1 MKKKLLSTIL
11 ACAMVLTM
19 AGCQKKAEGIYTAG
33 TYTASAE
40 GMNGPVK
47 VSVTVSESEITD
59 IQVVEHSETAGLSDP
74 AVENMPGKIKEAQS
88 TEVDTVT
95 GATISSD
102 GIKEAVA
109 NALLE
114 ISQE

>member
-59 IQVVEHSETAGLSDP
+59 IQ
-74 AVENMPGKIKEAQS
+74 
-88 TEVDTVT
+88 
-95 GATISSD
+95 
-102 GIKEAVA
+102 
-109 NALLE
+109 E
-114 ISQE
+114 IGRAHV